1 MAGARRGGAGAPPP
15 PPRTKWTRRV
25 PHPVLIGHAALTPEQ
40 EGVAEMEEQ
49 RCALELTC
57 RLNAAAC
64 LLRLGRGA
72 GAVDECSRALRLGG
86 GKRDEALCFRRR
98 ARAHLLLGELD
109 AARADCRSL
118 RAVLAAAPDEAETA
132 ELTRLEARIGAPRCP
147 VRNIGEGTGLL
158 AGTRGSQSAVPVTR
172 PACPAPAGTAERA
185 LTAKRKKVFSAMFE
199 SPGTTACASVPGAR
213 HALRAH
219 WV

>member
-1 MAGARRGGAGAPPP
+1 MKEGRGAAGGREGREEVVSVGGGE
-15 PPRTKWTRRV
+15 WQE
-25 PHPVLIGHAALTPEQ
+25 PVAAEQ
-40 EGVAEMEEQ
+40 EGVAVMEEQ

-86 GKRDEALCFRRR
+86 AKRDEALCFRRR

-109 AARADCRSL
+109 AARVDCRSL
-118 RAVLAAAPDEAETA
+118 RAVLAAAPNEAETA

-158 AGTRGSQSAVPVTR
+158 AGAR
-172 PACPAPAGTAERA
+172 APGGHRA
-185 LTAKRKKVFSAMFE
+185 LCR
-199 SPGTTACASVPGAR
+199 
-213 HALRAH
+213 
-219 WV
+219 

>member
-1 MAGARRGGAGAPPP
+1 
-15 PPRTKWTRRV
+15 V
-25 PHPVLIGHAALTPEQ
+25 
-40 EGVAEMEEQ
+40 MEEQ